1 MIPKI
6 DFNTKITSY
15 IQPSNTYKME
25 IKKERVIG
33 YNDGIEA
40 IKQCIFKILN
50 TERYIYHIY
59 THNYGVELL
68 DLIGEPIE
76 YVCPELQR
84 RITEALVVDNRIT
97 DVHSFDFKIPKKNIV
112 HVEFTVETIL
122 GDVRMYKEVHF

>member
-15 IQPSNTYKME
+15 IQPSNTYKMDL
-25 IKKERVIG
+25 KKERVLG

-40 IKQCIFKILN
+40 IKQSIFKILN
-50 TERYIYHIY
+50 TERYVYHIY
-59 THNYGVELL
+59 THNYGIELS

-84 RITEALVVDNRIT
+84 RITEALIIDNRIN
-97 DVHSFDFKIPKKNIV
+97 DVRSFDFKISKKIQ
-112 HVEFTVETIL
+112 L
-122 GDVRMYKEVHF
+122 K